1 MNVTIKTEP
10 VKAFIV
16 LFMNGKP
23 SKISR
28 SYAAVIGAQPRIGGM
43 IPLNKP
49 LKPSPLT
56 VPFITSPTP
65 FYSSYIQI

>member
-1 MNVTIKTEP
+1 
-10 VKAFIV
+10 
-16 LFMNGKP
+16 MNGKP
-23 SKISR
+23 SKISQ